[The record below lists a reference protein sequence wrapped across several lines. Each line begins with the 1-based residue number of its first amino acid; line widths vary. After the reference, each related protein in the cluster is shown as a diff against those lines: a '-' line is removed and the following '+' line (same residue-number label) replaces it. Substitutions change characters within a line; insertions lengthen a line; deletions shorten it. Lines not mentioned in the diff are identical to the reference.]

1 MTKKLEINLSEED
14 LEQLMN
20 GKEFNWTFD
29 GVDVHLF
36 KAEEGA

>member
-1 MTKKLEINLSEED
+1 MKNKIDVNVSEQD
-14 LEQLMN
+14 LEELRN

-36 KAEEGA
+36 MGEEE

>member
-1 MTKKLEINLSEED
+1 MKIDIPLSEED
-14 LEQLMN
+14 LDDLLFR

-36 KAEEGA
+36 KGEEE